1 MTFDLDRGEEGQLAL
16 YVASCPWLSS
26 AYDVRVR
33 FSVHV
38 NPQMLVEGFY
48 FLGVLHSQGGHL
60 LQRKATRAAASSW
73 CLFLELTFSSE
84 VFGTRECHR
93 WGVSA
98 RAFPAYPVRRRPA
111 VRSGLRGV
119 GRRLGLRDGLGS
131 VGGGFRLG
139 GYLRCIGQGPALRG
153 SLGGIGQWG
162 ECLERWPARGPE
174 DGEVRLPKVGDLRQA
189 VSRWGSWRLD
199 GPGDLDLGILD
210 RLRQAARATEVKDGA

>member
-1 MTFDLDRGEEGQLAL
+1 M
-16 YVASCPWLSS
+16 
-26 AYDVRVR
+26 
-33 FSVHV
+33 
-38 NPQMLVEGFY
+38 
-48 FLGVLHSQGGHL
+48 
-60 LQRKATRAAASSW
+60 
-73 CLFLELTFSSE
+73 
-84 VFGTRECHR
+84 
-93 WGVSA
+93 
-98 RAFPAYPVRRRPA
+98 
-111 VRSGLRGV
+111 
-119 GRRLGLRDGLGS
+119 
-131 VGGGFRLG
+131 G